1 MPITFIAVLIISYG
15 KNRFKMCRTP
25 LLSSI
30 ILAVVALSLFPC
42 LVSGLSSPLS
52 ISRRDALIGGG
63 AGLASLG
70 WMPDAQ
76 AAAAPSPI
84 AVLGASG
91 RTGVLCVLA
100 CLSRGIPVRAL
111 SRSGNWPPPSLP
123 SEEILTKNY
132 RSTIDVSISNPLL
145 TVSSCDVK
153 DSIALKEGIK
163 GCQGVIYAASAS
175 KQGGNAEAID
185 NLGVVDAGEACI
197 DLNIGR
203 YVVLSSTATT
213 RPKSLGYI
221 FTNLSVG
228 GIMDEKR
235 KGEVKLMDI
244 YKASRTSSFTIVRPG
259 GLEEPKRNDILG
271 PGSLEISQG
280 DVLAGIISRSDVAEV
295 SVELA
300 LSQASNLRNTALEL
314 YYTSSAVP
322 CEGRFKLFL
331 TNGMAPRL
339 HGSTYGELFQNIE
352 PGIDYYKP

>member
-1 MPITFIAVLIISYG
+1 MF
-15 KNRFKMCRTP
+15 RTP
-25 LLSSI
+25 FLPSI
-30 ILAVVALSLFPC
+30 ILVAVLLSQFPHYY
-42 LVSGLSSPLS
+42 LVSGLSSLS
-52 ISRRDALIGGG
+52 VSRRDALIVGGS

-70 WMPDAQ
+70 WTPPEAQ
-76 AAAAPSPI
+76 ATGGAAPV

-111 SRSGNWPPPSLP
+111 TRSGNWPPPSIP
-123 SEEILTKNY
+123 SEETLQKNY
-132 RSTIDVSISNPLL
+132 PNLDVSNNNNNPLL
-145 TVSSCDVK
+145 TVASCDVK
-153 DSIALKEGIK
+153 DSVAIKEGIR
-163 GCQGVIYAASAS
+163 GCQAVIYAASAS

-185 NLGVVDAGEACI
+185 NLGVIAAGEGCM

-213 RPKSLGYI
+213 RPQSLGYI

-235 KGEVKLMDI
+235 KGEVKLIDM
-244 YKASRTSSFTIVRPG
+244 YKATKTSSFTIVRPG

-280 DVLAGIISRSDVAEV
+280 DTLAGIISRSDVAEV

-300 LSQASNLRNTALEL
+300 LSQALNLRNTALEL

-322 CEGRFKLFL
+322 CEGRFKSFL
-331 TNGMAPRL
+331 TNGMASRL
-339 HGSTYGELFQNIE
+339 HGSTYDELFQNIV
-352 PGIDYYKP
+352 PDIDYYKP